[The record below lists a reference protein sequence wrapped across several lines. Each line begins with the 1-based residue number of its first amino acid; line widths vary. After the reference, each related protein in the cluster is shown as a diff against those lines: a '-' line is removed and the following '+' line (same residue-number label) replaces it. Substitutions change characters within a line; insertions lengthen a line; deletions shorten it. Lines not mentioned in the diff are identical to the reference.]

1 MKLSYQ
7 AFNQNSK
14 IFHKNIQNIF
24 QLRKKSP
31 MDINLL
37 EDNEVDGEGGILYE
51 TSLIDDKI
59 EKFYINKFSDDGRK
73 VSYVDKHKVQ
83 KALDLISIEEF
94 HDAM

>member
-7 AFNQNSK
+7 AFSKNSK

-37 EDNEVDGEGGILYE
+37 EDNEGDGEGEIIYE
-51 TSLIDDKI
+51 TNLIDDKI
-59 EKFYINKFSDDGRK
+59 EQFYTDKFSD
-73 VSYVDKHKVQ
+73 
-83 KALDLISIEEF
+83 
-94 HDAM
+94 